1 MKSLYFILF
10 LCITLFNSVLGQT
23 KADLEEKRIKTLN
36 EIAYVDNLLKST
48 AKEKD
53 ESINAIK
60 IIGNKLSL
68 RETVI
73 TGMRQEISLLEDRIA
88 MNTLAIDMMETDLV
102 SLKNDYARAVVN
114 SYRSQKGNPELVY
127 ILSAKDFNQGYK
139 RLKYLQQVT
148 KFRRRESEII
158 IELKSQVETSKEKL
172 QNDLYRISDLKSK
185 EEQQKSLLQ
194 TEQQRK
200 QKMVK
205 SLGSKEKQLKKELEE
220 KKRIA
225 KKIESEIARILEE
238 ERRKAIKSD
247 NTPEQKLI
255 GESFVENKGRLPW
268 PVERGIVTSHFGMQ
282 KHPILK
288 NVTENNIG
296 IEITSSGKMN
306 VRSIFQGEVVN
317 VLPISGANMTVIIR
331 HGKYWS
337 IYMNIINVK
346 VRPGEKIV
354 VKQSIGDVYSDP
366 GNGNNSTLKFMIFTT
381 ENMEYKDPESWIA
394 KN

>member
-225 KKIESEIARILEE
+225 KKIEIEIARILEE
-238 ERRKAIKSD
+238 ERRKAVKSD

-337 IYMNIINVK
+337 IYMNIVNVK